1 VVLAGDVSGAD
12 PVLYRTG
19 CKWLVMATH
28 LPFSQLVKHGLRFSL
43 GAALLTGLF
52 GERGDLLDNYAYP
65 IFGYV
70 SVVIE
75 PSSGRAITAGLGR
88 LGGSALGG
96 FIAAV
101 LIYAF
106 GLEGSSYYIIPPLTF
121 ILASLICETYR
132 WQAAYSQATLIGT
145 FIAMRAVGTSA
156 REDIWLYVQSR
167 VIDNWVG
174 VMVGIAVALV
184 FWPQESRTELAKRT
198 RQFLQQV
205 PIGFAAIVDRLSPH
219 PNLSTDPS
227 AFLTQLTHLTQTSQ
241 KTLATASTEFQGEAI
256 LEENWNAILSSQT
269 QLTRQLT
276 SLNNLL
282 VDRSTLVTQFVDNLN
297 PFKNHLT
304 AVCDDLA
311 VSLTDP
317 NVSNSESFVALQQDV
332 AQMEAKLDEMR
343 TTGAIEQYSVNEV
356 IQCFQLLEL
365 CRQLTRSLQTLQI
378 KLHDRMNVAA
388 NQQRHPIL
396 TFPQWK
402 PVSYQRVIEIV
413 GMGMAIGMILA
424 IINHIEF
431 PFPSAY
437 AKVASLVVV
446 GGTIFL
452 TQPTRGKAIAASIA
466 ASLCL
471 YIVLFWIY
479 LIGTAFGFNPVSSGL
494 LYFLIYMSCAVPG
507 FTPIARIGA
516 ILAADIFAK
525 DIFPFFE
532 QGLQAAA
539 GSILA
544 AVIVSLL
551 ITHLFMG
558 GSAAEQF
565 TQSLAQTYRQL
576 GQFYQSLLNRYLQQD
591 TDQST
596 EQHTDTEI
604 VKLKQILAPTLAKHP
619 LIFKVAGIEQGT
631 SALAAQQKSLWN
643 VWLNHEQQLFTQ
655 LGNLEEYTQTPL
667 PDWIK
672 QQFLPELETIAQ
684 QTTDRFNQIAAQITD
699 PVGQSTS
706 RIPLTSQIESLEQQL
721 LSLRSES
728 RGYPLTPLISFSTTF
743 VTLKTIA
750 DNLDQITQ
758 TS

>member
-1 VVLAGDVSGAD
+1 MVLAGDVPGAD
-12 PVLYRTG
+12 FVLYRTG
-19 CKWLVMATH
+19 CEWLAMAAH
-28 LPFSQLVKHGLRFSL
+28 PPFSQLVKHGLRFSL

-96 FIAAV
+96 FIAAT

-167 VIDNWVG
+167 VVDNWVG
-174 VMVGIAVALV
+174 VMIGIAVTLL
-184 FWPQESRTELAKRT
+184 FWPQESRTELMKRT

-205 PIGFAAIVDRLSPH
+205 PIGFAAIVDQLSLH
-219 PNLSTDPS
+219 PNLSDPS
-227 AFLTQLTHLTQTSQ
+227 AFLSQLTHLTQTSQ

-256 LEENWNAILSSQT
+256 IEENWNAILSSQT

-282 VDRSTLVTQFVDNLN
+282 VDQSTLATQFVDDLN
-297 PFKNHLT
+297 QFKDHLT

-311 VSLTDP
+311 VSLTVPD
-317 NVSNSESFVALQQDV
+317 NTNSDSFMALQQDI
-332 AQMEAKLDEMR
+332 AQMEVKLNELR
-343 TTGAIEQYSVNEV
+343 TTGAIEQYSVNEA

-378 KLHDRMNVAA
+378 KLHDRVNVAA

-396 TFPQWK
+396 TLPQWK

-413 GMGMAIGMILA
+413 GMGTAIGMILA

-446 GGTIFL
+446 GGVIFL
-452 TQPTRGKAIAASIA
+452 TQPTRGKAIAMSIA
-466 ASLCL
+466 ATLCL
-471 YIVLFWIY
+471 YITLFWIY
-479 LIGTAFGFNPVSSGL
+479 LIGTAFGFSPVSSGL
-494 LYFLIYMSCAVPG
+494 LYFLIYMSCAVLG

-558 GSAAEQF
+558 GSAAAQF

-576 GQFYQSLLNRYLQQD
+576 GQLYQLLLAHYLQNQNAGA
-591 TDQST
+591 
-596 EQHTDTEI
+596 EAA
-604 VKLKQILAPTLAKHP
+604 KLKQILAPTLAKHP

-631 SALAAQQKSLWN
+631 SALATQQKSLWN

-655 LGNLEEYTQTPL
+655 LGNLEEYTRTPP

-672 QQFLPELETIAQ
+672 QRFVLELETIAQ
-684 QTTDRFNQIAAQITD
+684 QTTDRFNQIAAQITA
-699 PVGQSTS
+699 PVGQSAS
-706 RIPLTSQIESLEQQL
+706 QISLTSQIVSVEQQL

-728 RGYPLTPLISFSTTF
+728 RDYPLTPLISFSATF
-743 VTLKTIA
+743 MTLKTIA
-750 DNLDQITQ
+750 DNLDQITNNQ
-758 TS
+758 LEN

>member
-12 PVLYRTG
+12 FVLYRTG
-19 CKWLVMATH
+19 CEWLAMATH
-28 LPFSQLVKHGLRFSL
+28 PPSQLVKHGLRFSI

-96 FIAAV
+96 FIAAT

-167 VIDNWVG
+167 VVDNWIG
-174 VMVGIAVALV
+174 VMIGIIVTLL
-184 FWPQESRTELAKRT
+184 FWPQESRRELVKRT
-198 RQFLQQV
+198 RQFLQQMSL
-205 PIGFAAIVDRLSPH
+205 GFAAIVNRLSP
-219 PNLSTDPS
+219 NFSSDPS
-227 AFLTQLTHLTQTSQ
+227 AFLSQLTHLTQTSQ

-256 LEENWNAILSSQT
+256 LEENWSAILSSQT

-282 VDRSTLVTQFVDNLN
+282 ANQSGSITQFVNDLN
-297 PFKNHLT
+297 QFKDHL
-304 AVCDDLA
+304 AVACDHLN
-311 VSLTDP
+311 VSLTVPD
-317 NVSNSESFVALQQDV
+317 SINSDSFVALQQDV
-332 AQMEAKLDEMR
+332 AEMEAKLNELR
-343 TTGAIEQYSVNEV
+343 TTGAIETYSVIEAV
-356 IQCFQLLEL
+356 QCFQLLEL
-365 CRQLTRSLQTLQI
+365 CRQLTQSLQTLQG
-378 KLHDRMNVAA
+378 KLHDRMNAAA

-396 TFPQWK
+396 TLPKWK

-413 GMGMAIGMILA
+413 GMGTAIGMILA

-446 GGTIFL
+446 GGVIFL
-452 TQPTRGKAIAASIA
+452 TQPTRGKAIAMSIA
-466 ASLCL
+466 ATLCL

-479 LIGTAFGFNPVSSGL
+479 LIGTAFGFSPVSSGL
-494 LYFLIYMSCAVPG
+494 LYFLIYMSCAVLG

-516 ILAADIFAK
+516 ILAADMFAK

-558 GSAAEQF
+558 GSVAEQF

-576 GQFYQSLLNRYLQQD
+576 GQLYQLLLAHYLQ
-591 TDQST
+591 DQNT
-596 EQHTDTEI
+596 GAEAA
-604 VKLKQILAPTLAKHP
+604 KLKQILAPTLAKHP

-655 LGNLEEYTQTPL
+655 LGNLEEYTQTPP

-672 QQFLPELETIAQ
+672 QQFLLELETIAQ
-684 QTTDRFNQIAAQITD
+684 QTTDRFNQIATQITA
-699 PVGQSTS
+699 PVEQSISETS
-706 RIPLTSQIESLEQQL
+706 LTSQIESLEQQL
-721 LSLRSES
+721 LSLRSDS
-728 RGYPLTPLISFSTTF
+728 RDYPLTPLISFSATF
-743 VTLKTIA
+743 MTLKTIA
-750 DNLDQITQ
+750 DHLDQITNNQ
-758 TS
+758 SEN